1 MVNCI
6 RNRPKWLRIGSQ
18 SKMKPWSRFMS
29 GWFTECFLSPASHV
43 WAYPPQLPSFVG
55 YVMSQMMVLETA
67 SVSAKS
73 EFLSCR
79 NPHRRWNPL
88 FGWRYI
94 PIFIVFGCIFL
105 LFGWHITKEGY
116 LFWECFF
123 SVLFFFLDF
132 CFPASLLFCFS
143 APCFL
148 LVCFSKMYAF
158 LLFPASLLLCF
169 SLLLCCSAFP
179 CFFASLLSMLLCFSA
194 FLLSLL
200 FCFSSLNNPKIHTQ
214 YIYIYVYI
222 YIHT

>member
-116 LFWECFF
+116 LFWEWFF
-123 SVLFFFLDF
+123 SVLFFSWISV
-132 CFPASLLFCFS
+132 SLLLCF
-143 APCFL
+143 F
-148 LVCFSKMYAF
+148 AF
-158 LLFPASLLLCF
+158 LLPASCLFASPRCMLFCF
-169 SLLLCCSAFP
+169 SLLLCFSAFP
-179 CFFASLLSMLLCFSA
+179 CFFAALLFLASLLLCFPCFFASP
-194 FLLSLL
+194 L
-200 FCFSSLNNPKIHTQ
+200 FCFPCFFASQ
-214 YIYIYVYI
+214 A
-222 YIHT
+222 